1 MKKVVFKGIINGKE
15 FDNVKDYNKA
25 MSELLVSGKSVSAS
39 SKTEIV
45 DEPEPAKI
53 EDKKE
58 KVKVKEV
65 FNINDYTPFFNS
77 NVKQY
82 YLDAIASPDDDIF
95 EKDLERVREKL
106 ESTYAELDRYL
117 KDEEVSIEDA
127 WDLIN
132 DIKCIR
138 AQIKSDTEDTE
149 SSINQIQERIR
160 KDEERL
166 DSLDRANMVI
176 DVVST
181 YYENAFD
188 AIKKYLLN
196 A

>member
-25 MSELLVSGKSVSAS
+25 MSELLVGGKSVSAS

-58 KVKVKEV
+58 KVEV
-65 FNINDYTPFFNS
+65 EKRFNINDYTPFFNS
-77 NVKQY
+77 SVKQY

-95 EKDLERVREKL
+95 EKDIERVREKL
-106 ESTYAELDRYL
+106 ESVYAELDRYL
-117 KDEEVSIEDA
+117 KDEEVSIEEA

-138 AQIKSDTEDTE
+138 AQIKSDSEDTE

-160 KDEERL
+160 KDKERL